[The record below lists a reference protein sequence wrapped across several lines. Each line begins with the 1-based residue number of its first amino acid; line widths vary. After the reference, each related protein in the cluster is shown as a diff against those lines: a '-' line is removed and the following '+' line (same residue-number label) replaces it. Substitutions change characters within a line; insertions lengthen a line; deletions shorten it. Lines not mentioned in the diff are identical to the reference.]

1 MPSNRFEYR
10 CLGNDQGSVYI
21 WSSKG
26 SYIDSWKPHEGMTN
40 SVKINGHWVLSGGD
54 LICVYSIA
62 QKMAYMWGWCESLIT
77 DVEWMSRNGI
87 DQYLVAQVS
96 GNICLNVF
104 TEDQQLKQLGKVNNS
119 RVFEIM
125 ILTFSKSSIPINLYY
140 SKILKQ
146 VFCR

>member
-1 MPSNRFEYR
+1 MLKYQY
-10 CLGNDQGSVYI
+10 LGNDQGSVYI

-104 TEDQQLKQLGKVNNS
+104 TADQQLKQLGKVNNS
-119 RVFEIM
+119 RVLQI
-125 ILTFSKSSIPINLYY
+125 
-140 SKILKQ
+140 
-146 VFCR
+146 

>member
-1 MPSNRFEYR
+1 MLKYR
-10 CLGNDQGSVYI
+10 YLGNDQGSVYI

-104 TEDQQLKQLGKVNNS
+104 TADQQLKQLGKVNNS
-119 RVFEIM
+119 RGF
-125 ILTFSKSSIPINLYY
+125 
-140 SKILKQ
+140 Q
-146 VFCR
+146 